1 MEVNILGT
9 VYTITE
15 STEAEDENLEGVDG
29 YCDTSIK
36 AIGID
41 KMENLRGPG
50 LKKNLESYKKS
61 VLRHELT
68 HAYLYES
75 GLAECSWAQ
84 NEELVDWIALQIP
97 KMTAM
102 FSEIGAF

>member
-1 MEVNILGT
+1 MKVNILGT
-9 VYTITE
+9 EYTVTE
-15 STEAEDENLEGVDG
+15 STEAEDENLQGVDG

-36 AIGID
+36 SIVID
-41 KMENLRGPG
+41 KMDKVEPHM
-50 LKKNLESYKKS
+50 KKDLASHKRV

-84 NEELVDWIALQIP
+84 NEEMVDWIALQIP
-97 KMTAM
+97 KMVNT
-102 FSEIGAF
+102 FNEVNAF

>member
-1 MEVNILGT
+1 MEVDVLGT
-9 VYTITE
+9 IYTITE
-15 STEAEDENLEGVDG
+15 STEAEDENLQGVDG

-36 AIGID
+36 AIVID
-41 KMENLRGPG
+41 KMENVPGPG
-50 LKKNLESYKKS
+50 VKKNLENYKKS

-84 NEELVDWIALQIP
+84 NEEMVDWFAIQAP
-97 KMTAM
+97 KMFAL
-102 FSEIGAF
+102 FGGVGAF